1 MSSETGVL
9 AVLNNVESG
18 IEAEYDEWYQNEH
31 VPERVGVPGFR
42 SGRRFR
48 ARGCDPEYLSVYE
61 VDSVGVLSSAAYL
74 ERLNAPTE
82 WTQRIMPMF
91 RDMRR
96 CVCTVKA
103 RTGIEGIGGAATVC
117 QFNVSADAAERLHDW
132 ISNHV
137 LAEIGASPGIV
148 NAELWRIDA
157 AAFRV
162 STTESDLRVSDRE
175 VPDWGVF
182 VEGVDSEAVEVL
194 ELGLPTAS
202 LDERGATNIEFLPK
216 YQMLYAL
223 RA

>member
-1 MSSETGVL
+1 MSSETGIL

-18 IEAEYDEWYQNEH
+18 IEAEYDEWYQKEH
-31 VPERVGVPGFR
+31 IPERVGVPGFR

-48 ARGCDPEYLSVYE
+48 ARGCDPEFLSIYE

-74 ERLNAPTE
+74 ERLNGPTD
-82 WTQRIMPMF
+82 WTQRMMPMF

-103 RTGIEGIGGAATVC
+103 RAGSVGIGGVATVC
-117 QFNVSADAAERLHDW
+117 QFNLSVDAAEGLHDW

-137 LAEIGASPGIV
+137 LAEIGASSGVV

-157 AAFRV
+157 VASRV
-162 STTESDLRVSDRE
+162 LTTESNLRVSDRE

-182 VEGVDSEAVEVL
+182 VEGVDSEAVEIL
-194 ELGLPTAS
+194 EMRLPTES
-202 LDERGATNIEFLPK
+202 LVECGATSIEFLPK